1 MRQLLIALTT
11 VALSSYMLNAEA
23 KVVLTGLETTAYNSL
38 PSQTDSSC
46 NTPAFNDK
54 SRGYGDYTSKDFKA
68 AVAVSSDVIGSG
80 VHAFAKCKLH
90 IPNYGVLDV
99 VVRDKTAN
107 YSKRLKRHIRN
118 TVDLY
123 YHKDVYGAR
132 QFGRRKGTTLE
143 CE

>member
-1 MRQLLIALTT
+1 MRQLLIVLTA

-38 PSQTDSSC
+38 PSQTDSGC

-68 AVAVSSDVIGSG
+68 AVAVSADIISSG
-80 VHAFAKCKLH
+80 VHAFSKCKLH
-90 IPNYGVLDV
+90 IPKYGVLNV

-107 YSKRLKRHIRN
+107 YSKLLKRHIRN

-123 YHKDVYGAR
+123 FHKNLNAAKL
-132 QFGRRKGTTLE
+132 FGRKKGTTLE